1 MTFTP
6 VKLGDR
12 DKVIANIE
20 ANANRGHFNDKVEI
34 HDPVLNLDQQHEV
47 LKTYLALRQTH
58 RYQWRGAEARS
69 MMNVAANMAAADMKV
84 RGAENLTNISWP
96 AIITCNH
103 FSPIDSLLVRSALKQ
118 PDLAIVVELTNLKM
132 SGMLGFLMTYAD
144 TIPISDS
151 IEYMGHEFISL
162 LKQALSHQQSILI
175 YPEREMWFNY
185 RKPRPAE
192 RGAYYYAV
200 KLNVPIV
207 SCFVSMVDAPTKN
220 DPHGIDFTFHILPPI
235 FPDQQSGTPREVADK
250 MRRIDEQ
257 QKMTAYEAAYKRP
270 FRPAFENQDIAGHY
284 G

>member
-69 MMNVAANMAAADMKV
+69 MMNVAAKMAAADMKV

-175 YPEREMWFNY
+175 YPERGRCGLIIANRDQLSVGHTTMQLNSTFPLCPALSQWLTLRRKMILTELILHFIYY
-185 RKPRPAE
+185 RPSFPISSRAR
-192 RGAYYYAV
+192 RGR
-200 KLNVPIV
+200 L
-207 SCFVSMVDAPTKN
+207 PTKCDVLTN
-220 DPHGIDFTFHILPPI
+220 
-235 FPDQQSGTPREVADK
+235 SK
-250 MRRIDEQ
+250 
-257 QKMTAYEAAYKRP
+257 K
-270 FRPAFENQDIAGHY
+270 
-284 G
+284 